1 MKKILVIIAL
11 ATMTVV
17 ANAQNK
23 TTSPKTAQ
31 EMVYYYTSFNVVRM
45 KETNKNKDVYVPSIG
60 DNKTVQMNL
69 CKDHEG
75 KIIFFDVPLN
85 AFNWITSQGWE
96 LWNHDDNYNAIQ
108 RWIIRKKVTKEQ
120 LNNLINEDIESSN
133 NIESIPSAVEE
144 LQRMVK

>member
-1 MKKILVIIAL
+1 MKKILLIIAL

-23 TTSPKTAQ
+23 TTSAKAAQ

>member
-1 MKKILVIIAL
+1 MKKILLIIAL

-23 TTSPKTAQ
+23 VTTAKTTP

-75 KIIFFDVPLN
+75 KIIFYDGPLN
-85 AFNWITSQGWE
+85 AFNWITNQGWE

>member
-1 MKKILVIIAL
+1 MRKLMLIITI
-11 ATMTVV
+11 ATMAVV

-23 TTSPKTAQ
+23 VTTAKTTP

-45 KETNKNKDVYVPSIG
+45 RETLKGKDVYVPSIG
-60 DNKTVQMNL
+60 DNKTNKMNL
-69 CKDHEG
+69 CKDNEG
-75 KIIFFDVPLN
+75 KIIYFDVPLN

-96 LWNHDDNYNAIQ
+96 FWNHDDNYNAIQ
-108 RWIIRKKVTKEQ
+108 RWVIRRKVTKEQ
-120 LNNLINEDIESSN
+120 LNNLIAEDIETSN